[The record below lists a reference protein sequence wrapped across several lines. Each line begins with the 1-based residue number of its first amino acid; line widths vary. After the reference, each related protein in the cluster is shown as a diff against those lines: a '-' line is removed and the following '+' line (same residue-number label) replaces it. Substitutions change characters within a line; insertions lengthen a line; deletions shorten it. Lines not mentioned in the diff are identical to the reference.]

1 MAQTK
6 IQWTDK
12 VWNALAGC
20 NDKSEGCRNCYARRM
35 AHRLELMGQEKYKGL
50 TVLQGSRIV
59 WTGKITFNEKAL
71 MEPLKW
77 RKPCRIFVNSMS
89 DLFHHNVTDDQIDHI
104 FAVMALC
111 PQHEFQVLTKRPDR
125 MLSYVTAPKVRRDIA
140 SQANFLMRS
149 DKYAARSDALAH
161 IFLWNSLE
169 NCEVGEY
176 CNYLSGID
184 DRCWPLRNVLL
195 GTSVE
200 NQSAA
205 DERLGT
211 IAMIGRIGWR
221 TMVSFEPLLGP
232 VLANPVW
239 LALGPETWAIVGGE
253 SGPGARPM
261 HVDWARLL
269 RDQCVDAGIPY
280 FFKQQG
286 AWAHAGC
293 DAFGKIKGEVR
304 HIRSDGSFWNEEE
317 MPEDE
322 NADVLTVVHV
332 GKKAAGDLLDG
343 QQWHQFPSHG
353 ENNAA

>member
-6 IQWTDK
+6 IEWSDK
-12 VWNALAGC
+12 TWNALAGC

-35 AHRLELMGQEKYKGL
+35 AHRLELMGQEKYRGL
-50 TVLQGSRIV
+50 TVLQGSHIV
-59 WTGKITFNEKAL
+59 WTGKITFDEKAL
-71 MEPLKW
+71 MEPLRW

-89 DLFHHNVTDDQIDHI
+89 DLFHHNVTDAQIDLI

-125 MLSYVTAPKVRRDIA
+125 MLSYLTGLRKA
-140 SQANFLMRS
+140 ANDWLEKLAGQEPDKKHTFTPS
-149 DKYAARSDALAH
+149 DVLNLRWMHWRMNQGPSFPY
-161 IFLWNSLE
+161 
-169 NCEVGEY
+169 GP
-176 CNYLSGID
+176 
-184 DRCWPLRNVLL
+184 WPLRNVLL

-200 NQSAA
+200 NQLAA

-211 IAMIGRIGWR
+211 LAMIGRMGWR
-221 TMVSFEPLLGP
+221 TMVSFEPLLGY
-232 VLANPVW
+232 VIANPVW

-261 HVDWARLL
+261 HVEWARLL
-269 RDQCVDAGIPY
+269 RDQCVDAGIPF

-293 DAFGKIKGEVR
+293 DAFGKIKGEIR

-322 NADVLTVVHV
+322 NADVLTVVRV

-343 QQWHQFPSHG
+343 RRWHQFPILG
-353 ENNAA
+353 DNNAA

>member
-125 MLSYVTAPKVRRDIA
+125 MLSYITGLRKTANDWLEKLAEQEPDKKHT
-140 SQANFLMRS
+140 FTPS
-149 DKYAARSDALAH
+149 DVLNLRWMHWRMNHGPAFPY
-161 IFLWNSLE
+161 
-169 NCEVGEY
+169 GP
-176 CNYLSGID
+176 
-184 DRCWPLRNVLL
+184 WPLRNVLL

-293 DAFGKIKGEVR
+293 DAFGKIKGEIR